1 MSSIVP
7 ARRPQWSRDRVR
19 EHLRAQG
26 VLDGRVALLG
36 VRGYYRD
43 SMGVVGRNDF
53 GLYDDAMFLLGA
65 DVFTSFTSNTDPARA
80 GVNAKIGKPYA
91 VLAPGVWCYRLGQH
105 KGKYLA
111 LVQDSP
117 VIVRRGDTATERGW
131 FGINIHKGS
140 YTSTS
145 SEGCQT
151 IHPSQWAEFIAAVQR
166 AMARAQARSIPYVLV
181 EAQG

>member
-7 ARRPQWSRDRVR
+7 PAIPQWPRERVQ
-19 EHLRAQG
+19 EHLRACG
-26 VLDGRVALLG
+26 VSERVALLG

-53 GLYDDAMFLLGA
+53 GIYDDAIFLLGA
-65 DVFTSFTSNTDPARA
+65 DVFASFNANTDPARA
-80 GVNAKIGKPYA
+80 GINAKIGKPMA
-91 VLAPGVWCYRLGQH
+91 VLAPGVWRYQLGKH
-105 KGKYLA
+105 KGQYLA
-111 LVQDSP
+111 LVQDAP

-140 YTSTS
+140 YNSTS

-151 IHPSQWAEFIAAVQR
+151 IYPAQWEEFIMHVQR
-166 AMARAQARSIPYVLV
+166 AMCRVQATSISYALI

>member
-1 MSSIVP
+1 MPPSL
-7 ARRPQWSRDRVR
+7 PQWPRERVQ
-19 EHLRAQG
+19 EHLRGQG
-26 VLDGRVALLG
+26 VSERVALLG

-43 SMGVVGRNDF
+43 TMGVVGRNDF
-53 GLYDDAMFLLGA
+53 GIYDDAIFLLAA
-65 DVFTSFTSNTDPARA
+65 DNFARFNANTDPARA
-80 GVNAKIGKPYA
+80 GFNAKVGKPYA
-91 VLAPGVWCYRLGQH
+91 VIAPGVWRYRLGQH
-105 KGKYLA
+105 KGQYLA
-111 LVQDSP
+111 LVQDAP

-151 IHPSQWAEFIAAVQR
+151 IYPEQWTEFIMYVQR
-166 AMARAQARSIPYVLV
+166 AMSRVQATSIPYALI